1 MYRVHLAWA
10 GFELTMLVVI
20 CTHCISSYKSNYH
33 TIIICSI
40 TCILFVKVYVTYY
53 SDEDDEMD
61 DSVVVLDEE
70 EDEDEDLDQGQFL
83 SLFPLAIICYDF
95 WWTALFQ

>member
-1 MYRVHLAWA
+1 M
-10 GFELTMLVVI
+10 
-20 CTHCISSYKSNYH
+20 
-33 TIIICSI
+33 
-40 TCILFVKVYVTYY
+40 YVTYY

-95 WWTALFQ
+95 

>member
-1 MYRVHLAWA
+1 
-10 GFELTMLVVI
+10 MLVVI

-40 TCILFVKVYVTYY
+40 TCILYVTYY

-95 WWTALFQ
+95 